1 MSILKYKYKAH
12 KLINTLFYVVVF
24 GIGFVLG
31 FGTNKIDFNKLVSQV
46 LMIDYVSALDIG
58 TVGDYKITDEFIY
71 NKFYEYQDN
80 FLEEYPYLV
89 CEYSSSQLTCNAYS
103 EEYFNTLYVKSTE
116 YSNRYG
122 IGTTGGDN
130 YKLYF
135 TIMKSGYTSGP
146 KKVPNNGPG
155 SSSLMEMQFYRDST
169 TTTMYSN
176 FDPKLI
182 TGPDSTYPKP
192 FINLDFIKLEFN
204 ENLFKDNPDF
214 KEVCVDKTDKFLITP
229 VDYGEN
235 NKISTTDFIW
245 FPHKISGFYGSA
257 IDNDNLIGENVAD
270 EYRYYFNSKEAINE
284 EFNEDGLQYLL
295 TIVSYY
301 SYENRYSYYGWS
313 AHPFDIFYNQ
323 NNDNYYRFPYFYF
336 ENPEMYKLD
345 GSKIVNDESLPFDD
359 YLSYNNEKICFY
371 IRNKFNVEIIN
382 KDLNDN
388 DYIDITL
395 PGGSVHINKDN
406 SNFSSGLFTSITK
419 FINEVSD
426 CLDLIKDNIYN
437 FYLSM
442 PYLLRL
448 FIVSTFTVL
457 IVKFII
463 GMVVK

>member
-12 KLINTLFYVVVF
+12 KLINTLFYAVVF
-24 GIGFVLG
+24 GIGFILG
-31 FGTNKIDFNKLVSQV
+31 FGAEKIDFNKLVSQV
-46 LMIDYVSALDIG
+46 LMIDNAKAYTITTTSSGEVINEDFIISKFSSYISNFDVTDYEFAYYKWSG
-58 TVGDYKITDEFIY
+58 QQYWTVYAIVKENIHLAT
-71 NKFYEYQDN
+71 Q
-80 FLEEYPYLV
+80 
-89 CEYSSSQLTCNAYS
+89 SSSNGTLGYGSVDCNSFTGKPCYYS
-103 EEYFNTLYVKSTE
+103 FNI
-116 YSNRYG
+116 R
-122 IGTTGGDN
+122 
-130 YKLYF
+130 
-135 TIMKSGYTSGP
+135 TSGSEAVKP
-146 KKVPNNGPG
+146 I
-155 SSSLMEMQFYRDST
+155 SSGGVTIQ
-169 TTTMYSN
+169 YSN
-176 FDPKLI
+176 FDSLSQYN
-182 TGPDSTYPKP
+182 TNFTYDYSTK
-192 FINLDFIKLEFN
+192 NVLDFSKLEFN

-235 NKISTTDFIW
+235 NEISTADFIW
-245 FPHKISGFYGSA
+245 FPYKISGFYGSS
-257 IDNDNLIGENVAD
+257 IDNDNIIGKNTSD
-270 EYRYYFNSKEAINE
+270 EYRFYFNSKEAINE
-284 EFNEDGLQYLL
+284 EFTEDGLQYLL

-301 SYENRYSYYGWS
+301 YYENRYSYYGWS
-313 AHPFDIFYNQ
+313 AHPFNLFYNQ
-323 NNDNYYRFPYFYF
+323 NNDNYYSFPYFYF

-345 GSKIVNDESLPFDD
+345 GSKIENEESLPFDD
-359 YLSYNNEKICFY
+359 YLSYDNEEICFY
-371 IRNKFNVEIIN
+371 IRNKFNVEILN

-388 DYIDITL
+388 DYIDLTL
-395 PGGSVHINKDN
+395 PGGSVHINKDT